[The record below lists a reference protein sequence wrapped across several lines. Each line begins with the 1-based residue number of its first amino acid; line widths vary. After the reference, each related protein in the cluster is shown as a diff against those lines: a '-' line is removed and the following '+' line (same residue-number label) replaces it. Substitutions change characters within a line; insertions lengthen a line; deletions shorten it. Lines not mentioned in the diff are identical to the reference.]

1 MNYYKF
7 IKRERMD
14 TYNIE
19 ITEVLQRVI
28 KIEANSREE
37 AIKLA
42 KEKYQN
48 EEIVLD
54 YNDFVDVNIKNV

>member
-1 MNYYKF
+1 
-7 IKRERMD
+7 MD

-19 ITEVLQRVI
+19 IEEALERVI
-28 KIEANSREE
+28 KIVANSKEE

-54 YNDFVDVNIKNV
+54 YNDFVDVNIKNI

>member
-1 MNYYKF
+1 
-7 IKRERMD
+7 MD

-19 ITEVLQRVI
+19 ITEVLQRLI
-28 KIEANSREE
+28 RIEANSKEE

-42 KEKYQN
+42 KGKYQK

>member
-1 MNYYKF
+1 
-7 IKRERMD
+7 MD

-19 ITEVLQRVI
+19 IEEVLLRVI
-28 KIEANSREE
+28 KIEANSKEK
-37 AIKLA
+37 ALKLA

-54 YNDFVDVNIKNV
+54 YNDLVDVNIKNV

>member
-1 MNYYKF
+1 
-7 IKRERMD
+7 MD

-19 ITEVLQRVI
+19 ITEVLQRLI

-42 KEKYQN
+42 KEKYRN
-48 EEIVLD
+48 EEIILD
-54 YNDFVDVNIKNV
+54 YNDFKDVDFKNV